1 MSFTTSA
8 AWCSCVP
15 DANRA
20 IENVLEA
27 EARHPQDGPH
37 VDLRFR
43 LENTEF
49 LAEISMNLVFLD
61 WMIQSSRE
69 DDERIDASELVLLQ
83 PRLLQTLSQQMP
95 VSIDGVRVDPV
106 LRALTVNDPD
116 QALLPLFP
124 LSGWR
129 GLRKISFTVAYSVKA
144 PPQQI
149 SVVWSSYPPDL
160 LSVLAAKPPLEIAAE
175 WSADGLRSQL
185 LFTRSEPEF
194 TWHRVE
200 GGIAA
205 RLEEI
210 PAPSAAEPLLPGW
223 MTITLAAFAV
233 GSLAS
238 IATRTPVRRAF
249 VRGLVASSAALI
261 VVGAIGPHGVERFSL
276 GTRAATPLDEL
287 DAAQTFES
295 LHTNLYRAFD
305 YDAESSVYD
314 ALSHSVSGALLTET
328 YLSVRRALVVEE
340 EGGAMSR
347 VESVQPLSTRIV
359 SQGEMEIDGAPAR
372 AFVVEAS
379 WRVNG
384 RVTHWG
390 HAHDRLT
397 EYDGRFVVAARAEG
411 WRIHDAQITRQERVE
426 DNATTPSI
434 DRPPIVAPE
443 DEEL

>member
-1 MSFTTSA
+1 M
-8 AWCSCVP
+8 
-15 DANRA
+15 A
-20 IENVLEA
+20 IRSIAESMEA
-27 EARHPQDGPH
+27 RARHPQDGPH

-69 DDERIDASELVLLQ
+69 DEERIDASELALLQ

-95 VSIDGVRVDPV
+95 VSIDGVRVEPV
-106 LRALTVNDPD
+106 LRTLTSNDPD

-129 GLRKISFTVAYSVKA
+129 GLRKVSFTVAYSVKT

-175 WSADGLRSQL
+175 WTADGLRSQL

-205 RLEEI
+205 RLEAI

-223 MTITLAAFAV
+223 LTITLAAFV
-233 GSLAS
+233 LGTLAS
-238 IATRTPVRRAF
+238 IATRTRVSRSF

-261 VVGAIGPHGVERFSL
+261 VVGAFGPQGVQRFSL
-276 GTRAATPLDEL
+276 GTRAATPLDEAE
-287 DAAQTFES
+287 AAQTFES
-295 LHTNLYRAFD
+295 LHANLYRAFD

-347 VESVQPLSTRIV
+347 VESVQPLSTRIA
-359 SQGEMEIDGAPAR
+359 SQGEMEIDGAQVR

-390 HAHDRLT
+390 HSHDRLT
-397 EYDGRFVVAARAEG
+397 EYDGRFVVIASADG

-426 DNATTPSI
+426 YNATTPEIES
-434 DRPPIVAPE
+434 PPIIAPE